1 MFYSFQADFYMG
13 SVNGID
19 RGYLNIGFYFAQGT
33 VSYNLVKL
41 SILTLVIRVFLILD
55 QTFQIYVINLC
66 LYPSF
71 DRSKTILDTSF

>member
-1 MFYSFQADFYMG
+1 MFYSFQADFYMC

-41 SILTLVIRVFLILD
+41 SILTIRVNLILD
-55 QTFQIYVINLC
+55 QTFQIYDIDLC

>member
-1 MFYSFQADFYMG
+1 MFYSFQADFYMC

-41 SILTLVIRVFLILD
+41 SILTLVFFDTRSDVSNICYKFVFI
-55 QTFQIYVINLC
+55 
-66 LYPSF
+66 S
-71 DRSKTILDTSF
+71 